1 MRLPMKSPS
10 KTSEPIKSPVR
21 FTYLHRERRR
31 KEKATI
37 GVSYS
42 FHGLRVWD
50 HSALQMERALFA
62 CCRATEQLAQQVP
75 CNTLGIWLQF
85 SLQTPHLVDTVLV
98 INQNNVPQIDLREL
112 LGNDCAVTRHLIC
125 LEVYLSIFCFL
136 SICLSRSI
144 LYLFVCLS
152 RSICLYF

>member
-1 MRLPMKSPS
+1 MTLPMKSPS
-10 KTSEPIKSPVR
+10 KTQEHIQSPVR

-31 KEKATI
+31 KGKATI

-42 FHGLRVWD
+42 FHALGVWD

-62 CCRATEQLAQQVP
+62 CCWATAQLAQRVP
-75 CNTLGIWLQF
+75 CNTLGIWLRF
-85 SLQTPHLVDTVLV
+85 PLQTPHLVDSAFV

-125 LEVYLSIFCFL
+125 LTMEIYPSIYPFFCP
-136 SICLSRSI
+136 S
-144 LYLFVCLS
+144 VCLDLFKS
-152 RSICLYF
+152 ISICLYF